1 MRYNG
6 ALAHESE
13 DPMRTVVGWLASLS
27 LIATTTVVM
36 TTVAVAQQSSRP
48 AGTAQQRPVQS
59 GKSTFSAEAHG
70 NLNKENDSKTFELH
84 GGPKSG
90 DARRNGG
97 RPSGSGGMFKEKE
110 KE

>member
-1 MRYNG
+1 
-6 ALAHESE
+6 
-13 DPMRTVVGWLASLS
+13 MRTIAGWLASLS

-36 TTVAVAQQSSRP
+36 TVVAVAQQSSRPVGTP